1 MAVEIERKFLLRED
15 PTERLANH
23 EGQRLRQGYLAIDQ
37 AVEVRVRISPQSA
50 VVTIKAGRGITRTEV
65 EMTVG
70 ASEAEELWTH
80 TVGRR
85 IEKTRY
91 RIDLRPGRDARGAC
105 VAEVDVYHGDLTGLF
120 VAEVEFDAE
129 STAAEFAPPEW
140 FGREVSDDERWSNA
154 SLARNGT
161 PEEFTDELS

>member
-1 MAVEIERKFLLRED
+1 MAVEIERKFLVRGD
-15 PTERLANH
+15 PTERLSNH
-23 EGQRLRQGYLAIDQ
+23 EGQHLRQGYLALDQ

-70 ASEAEELWTH
+70 ASQAEELWTH

-91 RIDLRPGRDARGAC
+91 RIDLRPDRDARGAC

-120 VAEVEFDAE
+120 LA
-129 STAAEFAPPEW
+129 EW

-161 PEEFTDELS
+161 PKEFTDELP